1 MGKKVNL
8 SISGKQPDITD
19 GDEIKLVTD
28 ASYSYINNRHFV
40 KYEEIHEG
48 SVKIKTLIKFDKN
61 SFEISKC
68 GAVNTNMVFEIGKIH
83 KGTYRTPFG
92 EFFTEIET
100 EALEVTKDDEG
111 ITVYIRYE
119 LFLDGSRISKCHLN
133 MKIWEEKL

>member
-1 MGKKVNL
+1 MRKKVNL

-68 GAVNTNMVFEIGKIH
+68 GAVNTNMVFEVGKIH
-83 KGTYRTPFG
+83 KGTYRTPFIISSTRIFLSCFAAVKRAFISPSLSLALLIPHEEPAFDG
-92 EFFTEIET
+92 FT
-100 EALEVTKDDEG
+100 K
-111 ITVYIRYE
+111 
-119 LFLDGSRISKCHLN
+119 
-133 MKIWEEKL
+133 